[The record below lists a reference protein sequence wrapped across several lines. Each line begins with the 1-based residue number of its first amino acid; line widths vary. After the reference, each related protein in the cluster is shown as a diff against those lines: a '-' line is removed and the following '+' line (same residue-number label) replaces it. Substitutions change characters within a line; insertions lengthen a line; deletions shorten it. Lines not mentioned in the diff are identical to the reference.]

1 MERKLI
7 FLDIDG
13 TIVEALSAPSPLV
26 RRAVQGARARGHMV
40 FLCTGRNLAIIGQDI
55 LEIGFDGVVASAG
68 GYVAVGDEVLLDSLL
83 PEQLV
88 QECLDILHSRGLYC
102 RIETA
107 DGIYSDPQMEA
118 LVRMAAPDPGHSELI
133 RMQKELEAGLPMR
146 KYADYPRQGAYKICF
161 TSASLAP
168 MEAAQE
174 ALGDRFDFVVHPYR
188 GRAACFNGEMVRKGV
203 DKGCGIQLVCQHLG
217 ADLQDTIAFGDSM
230 NDSGM
235 MRCVGI
241 SIAMGNACE
250 ELKAVCDLV
259 CGDVAHDGVYHELV
273 RMGLC

>member
-118 LVRMAAPDPGHSELI
+118 LVRMAGPLS
-133 RMQKELEAGLPMR
+133 K
-146 KYADYPRQGAYKICF
+146 GAHWCM
-161 TSASLAP
+161 S
-168 MEAAQE
+168 
-174 ALGDRFDFVVHPYR
+174 
-188 GRAACFNGEMVRKGV
+188 
-203 DKGCGIQLVCQHLG
+203 
-217 ADLQDTIAFGDSM
+217 
-230 NDSGM
+230 
-235 MRCVGI
+235 
-241 SIAMGNACE
+241 
-250 ELKAVCDLV
+250 
-259 CGDVAHDGVYHELV
+259 
-273 RMGLC
+273 